1 MNGPNDVGDV
11 KAIMADL
18 RTGVER
24 LLHAVENEQG
34 GVLSLAGCPFLLT
47 KGKKRHSRD

>member
-1 MNGPNDVGDV
+1 
-11 KAIMADL
+11 MADL

-34 GVLSLAGCPFLLT
+34 DAVSCFFW
-47 KGKKRHSRD
+47 SF

>member
-34 GVLSLAGCPFLLT
+34 TSGRVGDRRVC
-47 KGKKRHSRD
+47 